1 MSWRPPSIDTAHDKE
16 VARLERLL
24 AEFEAIPAHRREDE
38 LADVRA
44 QSVRALLADLKERKP
59 RVQPLLYDDKH

>member
-1 MSWRPPSIDTAHDKE
+1 MSWRPPSIHTARDEE

-24 AEFEAIPAHRREDE
+24 AEFEAIPAHRRECE

-44 QSVRALLADLKERKP
+44 ESVRLLLADLRERKP
-59 RVQPLLYDDKH
+59 RV

>member
-1 MSWRPPSIDTAHDKE
+1 MSRVPSIDTKRDRE
-16 VARLERLL
+16 IARLQRLL

-44 QSVRALLADLKERKP
+44 ETVRALLRDLSRSSTT
-59 RVQPLLYDDKH
+59 

>member
-1 MSWRPPSIDTAHDKE
+1 MTSRPPSIDPSRDKE

-24 AEFEAIPAHRREDE
+24 AEFDAIPPHRREDE

-44 QSVRALLADLKERKP
+44 ESVRAMLADLRGKRSG
-59 RVQPLLYDDKH
+59 V